1 MSSCNEPQPVTSIFP
16 EEYQKELERHYSK
29 ILSAESLIKYGYFD
43 SLANKFIDRSGNY
56 KEEQYISNDQFYE
69 GIFNLSEFYN
79 WLDDG
84 DRWKDLYFSQ
94 KDGKVKI
101 RKEWTTP
108 ISFTIPKNLHTRRE
122 YKLINLFSYGN
133 LAYYME
139 QEKETV
145 SNILLQNKN
154 SMSKFFGS
162 EVFKFAITQD
172 LRSTLLFGKNKR
184 YITDVQNFY
193 HSIYTH
199 SIEWML
205 DGKDNAK
212 RNIGVNNWE
221 NFTFGKSLDKLIQ
234 NSQSGE
240 THGLPTGNL
249 ITRIIAEVYMCKFD
263 EILLDRNPRYSFSR
277 FVDDIVFAFNTDMEL
292 IEFKKYLNEKIREYS
307 LSLNDSK
314 TKIESFPFEGN
325 NKDAIFTF
333 FDTLPE
339 MPKEADNSIKNLGKS
354 RVKDKISQFIDYCVS
369 EEGRGN
375 RGSLKC
381 IPAVLVNSIRPL
393 QVGNSY
399 HAQPIMKALGD
410 DYRECL
416 IDIFF
421 EPHYLTG
428 MSLFER
434 ILDLSFM
441 DSTITQ
447 KIIDFSQVL
456 VHEIVSGKTV
466 WDRLL
471 ILIKVEKAAKRY
483 FDRIKDALKGK
494 IEEYINSGSN
504 QEIYSYLLMIIIFN
518 YDKKMDL
525 NSVNDICH
533 SVIQSR
539 IDDINMI
546 LATIIY
552 YRKNGNYDGIAEGM
566 AKALWDAHYPVCS
579 KKQELDTDPNP
590 WYMKPCNCGKEFSDQ
605 LWMYRYYLYF
615 MYKNEI
621 SYMDSKGNK
630 QSRPAYPDFQK
641 SIEGAV
647 INNMTVDLSNH
658 FDFRKSANLSDV
670 NKFYK
675 TMLDDGVKIIDDGGG
690 KFIYPLM
697 QYCILPDFLNILP

>member
-1 MSSCNEPQPVTSIFP
+1 M
-16 EEYQKELERHYSK
+16 
-29 ILSAESLIKYGYFD
+29 
-43 SLANKFIDRSGNY
+43 
-56 KEEQYISNDQFYE
+56 
-69 GIFNLSEFYN
+69 
-79 WLDDG
+79 
-84 DRWKDLYFSQ
+84 
-94 KDGKVKI
+94 KI

-133 LAYYME
+133 LAYYIE
-139 QEKETV
+139 QEKETI
-145 SNILLQNKN
+145 SNIFLQNKN
-154 SMSKFFGS
+154 SMSKFFSS

-172 LRSTLLFGKNKR
+172 LRNTLLFGKNKR
-184 YITDVQNFY
+184 YITDIQNFY

-212 RNIGVNNWE
+212 RNIGSRNRE
-221 NFTFGKSLDKLIQ
+221 NYAFGKSLDKLIQ

-263 EILLDRNPRYSFSR
+263 EILLNINPGYSFSR

-292 IEFKKYLNEKIREYS
+292 IYFKKSLNEKIREYS

-339 MPKEADNSIKNLGKS
+339 MPKEADNSMKNLGKR

-381 IPAVLVNSIRPL
+381 IPAVLANSIRPL

-399 HAQPIMKALGD
+399 HAQPIVKALGD

-428 MSLFER
+428 MTLFER

-447 KIIDFSQVL
+447 KIIDFSQIL
-456 VHEIVSGKTV
+456 VREIVYGKTV

-471 ILIKVEKAAKRY
+471 ILIKVENAAEIY
-483 FDRIKDALKGK
+483 FDRIKDTLKDK
-494 IEEYINSGSN
+494 IEEYINLGLN
-504 QEIYSYLLMIIIFN
+504 QEIYSYLLLIIIFN
-518 YDKKMDL
+518 YDKKMDS

-552 YRKNGNYDGIAEGM
+552 YRKNENYDGIAEVM
-566 AKALWDAHYPVCS
+566 AKALWYAHYPVCS
-579 KKQELDTDPNP
+579 KKEELDKNPDP
-590 WYMKPCNCGKEFSDQ
+590 WYRKPCDCGDEFSDQ

-615 MYKNEI
+615 MHKNNS
-621 SYMDSKGNK
+621 SYVDGKGRK
-630 QSRPAYPDFQK
+630 QKRRTYPDFRN
-641 SIEGAV
+641 SIKNVKIDGQD
-647 INNMTVDLSNH
+647 VDLSNH
-658 FDFRKSANLSDV
+658 FDFRKSQRLSEV

-675 TMLDDGVKIIDDGGG
+675 KMLDDGVKIIDDGDG
-690 KFIYPLM
+690 KFIYSLI
-697 QYCILPDFLNILP
+697 QYYILHNYLNILL

>member
-1 MSSCNEPQPVTSIFP
+1 MIPHNGAQSGDPFFP
-16 EEYQKELERHYSK
+16 EVYYKELSRHYLK

-56 KEEQYISNDQFYE
+56 KEEQYVSNDQFYE

-79 WLDDG
+79 WLDDR
-84 DRWKDLYFSQ
+84 DKWKDFYFSQ
-94 KDGKVKI
+94 KDGRVKI

-133 LAYYME
+133 LAYYIE
-139 QEKETV
+139 QEKETI
-145 SNILLQNKN
+145 SNIFLQNKN
-154 SMSKFFGS
+154 SMSKFFSS

-172 LRSTLLFGKNKR
+172 LRNTLLFGKNKR
-184 YITDVQNFY
+184 YITDIQNFY

-212 RNIGVNNWE
+212 RNIGSRNRE
-221 NFTFGKSLDKLIQ
+221 NYAFGKSLDKLIQ

-263 EILLDRNPRYSFSR
+263 EILLNINPGYSFSR

-292 IEFKKYLNEKIREYS
+292 IYFKKSLNEKIREYS

-339 MPKEADNSIKNLGKS
+339 MPKEADNSMKNLGKR

-381 IPAVLVNSIRPL
+381 IPAVLANSIRPL

-399 HAQPIMKALGD
+399 HAQPIVKALGD

-428 MSLFER
+428 MTLFER

-447 KIIDFSQVL
+447 KIIDFSQIL
-456 VHEIVSGKTV
+456 VREIVYGKTV

-471 ILIKVEKAAKRY
+471 ILIKVENAAEIY
-483 FDRIKDALKGK
+483 FDRIKDTLKDK
-494 IEEYINSGSN
+494 IEEYINLGLN
-504 QEIYSYLLMIIIFN
+504 QEIYSYLLLIIIFN
-518 YDKKMDL
+518 YDKKMDS

-552 YRKNGNYDGIAEGM
+552 YRKNENYDGIAEVM
-566 AKALWDAHYPVCS
+566 AKALWYAHYPVCS
-579 KKQELDTDPNP
+579 KKEELDKNPDP
-590 WYMKPCNCGKEFSDQ
+590 WYRKPCDCGDEFSDQ

-615 MYKNEI
+615 MHKNNS
-621 SYMDSKGNK
+621 SYVDGKGRK
-630 QSRPAYPDFQK
+630 QKRRTYPDFRN
-641 SIEGAV
+641 SIKNVKIDGQD
-647 INNMTVDLSNH
+647 VDLSNH
-658 FDFRKSANLSDV
+658 FDFRKSQRLSEV

-675 TMLDDGVKIIDDGGG
+675 KMLDDGVKIIDDGDG
-690 KFIYPLM
+690 KFIYSLI
-697 QYCILPDFLNILP
+697 QYYILHNYLNILL

>member
-1 MSSCNEPQPVTSIFP
+1 MSSCNGSQSIASIFP
-16 EEYQKELERHYSK
+16 EVYRKELERYYSK

-43 SLANKFIDRSGNY
+43 SLANKFINRSGAY

-69 GIFNLSEFYN
+69 GIFNLSGFYN

-94 KDGKVKI
+94 KDGRVKI

-133 LAYYME
+133 LAYYIE
-139 QEKETV
+139 QEKEAI
-145 SNILLQNKN
+145 SNIFLQNKN
-154 SMSKFFGS
+154 SMSKFFSS

-172 LRSTLLFGKNKR
+172 LRNTLLFGKNKR

-205 DGKDNAK
+205 EGKDNAK
-212 RNIGVNNWE
+212 RNIGVNDWKDY
-221 NFTFGKSLDKLIQ
+221 TFGKSLDRLIQ

-263 EILLDRNPRYSFSR
+263 EILLDVNNGYSFAR
-277 FVDDIVFAFNTDMEL
+277 FVDDITFAFNADVEL
-292 IEFKKYLNEKIREYS
+292 IDFKKSLNEKIREYS

-325 NKDAIFTF
+325 KNKDTIFTF

-339 MPKEADNSIKNLGKS
+339 MPKEAGNSIKNLGKK

-369 EEGRGN
+369 EEERGN

-381 IPAVLVNSIRPL
+381 IPAVLANSIRPL
-393 QVGNSY
+393 KIGNSY
-399 HAQPIMKALGD
+399 HPQPIVKALGD

-416 IDIFF
+416 VDIFF

-434 ILDLSFM
+434 VLDLSFM

-447 KIIDFSQVL
+447 KIIDFSQIL
-456 VHEIVSGKTV
+456 VRETVSEKSGKDKDDV
-466 WDRLL
+466 
-471 ILIKVEKAAKRY
+471 IGKVEGAASAY
-483 FDRIKDALKGK
+483 FDRIKNTLEDK
-494 IEEYINSGSN
+494 INEFIDSGSN

-518 YDKKMDL
+518 YDKKMDSDSI
-525 NSVNDICH
+525 NGICR
-533 SVIQSR
+533 SVIDSK

-546 LATIIY
+546 LATIVY
-552 YRKNGNYDGIAEGM
+552 YRKNGNYDGIAESA

-579 KKQELDTDPNP
+579 EKEDLDPDS
-590 WYMKPCNCGKEFSDQ
+590 WYEKPCDCGNEFSDQ

-615 MYKNEI
+615 MYKNK
-621 SYMDSKGNK
+621 SSRKGRK
-630 QSRPAYPDFQK
+630 RKRHTYP
-641 SIEGAV
+641 
-647 INNMTVDLSNH
+647 
-658 FDFRKSANLSDV
+658 DFRKSIKGAKIHGKVVDLSDHFEFRKSKNFSEV

-675 TMLDDGVKIIDDGGG
+675 TMLDGGVKIIDDGDGN
-690 KFIYPLM
+690 FIYPL
-697 QYCILPDFLNILP
+697 I

>member
-1 MSSCNEPQPVTSIFP
+1 MIPHNGAQSGDPFFP
-16 EEYQKELERHYSK
+16 EVYYKELSRHYLK

-56 KEEQYISNDQFYE
+56 KEEQYVSNDQFYE

-79 WLDDG
+79 WLDDR
-84 DRWKDLYFSQ
+84 DKWKDFYFSQ
-94 KDGKVKI
+94 ADGKVKI

-133 LAYYME
+133 LAYYIE
-139 QEKETV
+139 QEKETI
-145 SNILLQNKN
+145 SNIFLQNKN
-154 SMSKFFGS
+154 SMSKFFSS

-172 LRSTLLFGKNKR
+172 LRNTLLFGKNKR
-184 YITDVQNFY
+184 YITDIQNFY

-212 RNIGVNNWE
+212 RNIGSRNRE
-221 NFTFGKSLDKLIQ
+221 NYAFGKSLDKLIQ

-263 EILLDRNPRYSFSR
+263 EILLNNGYSFSR

-292 IEFKKYLNEKIREYS
+292 IYFKKSLNEKIREYS

-339 MPKEADNSIKNLGKS
+339 MPKEADNSMKNLGKR

-381 IPAVLVNSIRPL
+381 IPAVLANSIRPL

-399 HAQPIMKALGD
+399 HAQPIVKALGD

-428 MSLFER
+428 MTLFER

-447 KIIDFSQVL
+447 KIIDFSQIL
-456 VHEIVSGKTV
+456 VREIVYGKTV

-471 ILIKVEKAAKRY
+471 ILIKVENAAEIY
-483 FDRIKDALKGK
+483 FDRIKDTLKDK
-494 IEEYINSGSN
+494 IEEYINLGLN
-504 QEIYSYLLMIIIFN
+504 QEIYSYLLLIIIFN
-518 YDKKMDL
+518 YDKKMDS

-552 YRKNGNYDGIAEGM
+552 YRKTGNYDGIAEVM

-579 KKQELDTDPNP
+579 KKEDLDPDSWYRNP
-590 WYMKPCNCGKEFSDQ
+590 CDCGDEFSDQ

-615 MYKNEI
+615 MHKNNS
-621 SYMDSKGNK
+621 SYVDGKGRK
-630 QSRPAYPDFQK
+630 QKRRTYPDFRN
-641 SIEGAV
+641 SIKNVKIDGQD
-647 INNMTVDLSNH
+647 VDLSNH
-658 FDFRKSANLSDV
+658 FDFRKSQSLSEV

-675 TMLDDGVKIIDDGGG
+675 KMLDDGVKIIDDGDG
-690 KFIYPLM
+690 KFIYSLI
-697 QYCILPDFLNILP
+697 QYYILHNYLNILL

>member
-1 MSSCNEPQPVTSIFP
+1 MIPHNGAQSGDPFFP
-16 EEYQKELERHYSK
+16 EVYYKELSRHYLK

-56 KEEQYISNDQFYE
+56 KEEQYVSNDQFYE

-79 WLDDG
+79 WLDDR
-84 DRWKDLYFSQ
+84 DKWKDFYFSQ
-94 KDGKVKI
+94 ADGKVKI

-133 LAYYME
+133 LAYYIE
-139 QEKETV
+139 QEKETI
-145 SNILLQNKN
+145 SNIFLQNKN
-154 SMSKFFGS
+154 SMSKFFSS

-172 LRSTLLFGKNKR
+172 LRNTLLFGKNKR
-184 YITDVQNFY
+184 YITDIQNFY

-212 RNIGVNNWE
+212 RNIGSRNRE
-221 NFTFGKSLDKLIQ
+221 NYAFGKSLDKLIQ

-263 EILLDRNPRYSFSR
+263 EILLNNGYSFSR

-292 IEFKKYLNEKIREYS
+292 IYFKKSLNEKIREYS

-339 MPKEADNSIKNLGKS
+339 MPKEADNSMKNLGKR

-381 IPAVLVNSIRPL
+381 IPAVLANSIRPL

-399 HAQPIMKALGD
+399 HAQPIVKALGD

-428 MSLFER
+428 MTLFER

-447 KIIDFSQVL
+447 KIIDFSQIL
-456 VHEIVSGKTV
+456 VREIVYGKTV

-471 ILIKVEKAAKRY
+471 ILIKVENAAEIY
-483 FDRIKDALKGK
+483 FDRIKDTLKDK
-494 IEEYINSGSN
+494 IEEYINLGLN
-504 QEIYSYLLMIIIFN
+504 QEIYSYLLLIIIFN
-518 YDKKMDL
+518 YDKKMDS

-552 YRKNGNYDGIAEGM
+552 YRKTGNYDGIAEVM

-579 KKQELDTDPNP
+579 KKEYLDPDSWYRNP
-590 WYMKPCNCGKEFSDQ
+590 CDCGDEFSDQ

-615 MYKNEI
+615 MHKNNS
-621 SYMDSKGNK
+621 SYVDGKGRK
-630 QSRPAYPDFQK
+630 QKRRTYPDFRN
-641 SIEGAV
+641 SIKNVKIDGQD
-647 INNMTVDLSNH
+647 VDLSNH
-658 FDFRKSANLSDV
+658 FDFRKSQSLSEV

-675 TMLDDGVKIIDDGGG
+675 KMLDDGVKIIDDGDG
-690 KFIYPLM
+690 KFIYSLI
-697 QYCILPDFLNILP
+697 QYYILHNYLNILL

>member
-1 MSSCNEPQPVTSIFP
+1 MSSCNRPQSVASIFP
-16 EEYQKELERHYSK
+16 EVYCKELERYYSK

-43 SLANKFIDRSGNY
+43 SLANKFINRSGAY

-79 WLDDG
+79 WLNDG
-84 DRWKDLYFSQ
+84 DRWKHFYFSQ
-94 KDGKVKI
+94 EFGKARI

-108 ISFTIPKNLHTRRE
+108 TSFTIPKNLHTRRE

-133 LAYYME
+133 LAYYIE
-139 QEKETV
+139 QEKEV
-145 SNILLQNKN
+145 ISNIFLQNKN

-212 RNIGVNNWE
+212 RNIGVRNWKDY
-221 NFTFGKSLDKLIQ
+221 TFGKSLDRLIQ

-263 EILLDRNPRYSFSR
+263 EILLNINKGYSFSR

-292 IEFKKYLNEKIREYS
+292 IDFKKSLNEKIREYS

-325 NKDAIFTF
+325 KNKDAIFAF

-339 MPKEADNSIKNLGKS
+339 MPKKADNNIKYLGKR

-369 EEGRGN
+369 EEERGN

-381 IPAVLVNSIRPL
+381 IPAVLANSIRPL
-393 QVGNSY
+393 QIGKSY
-399 HAQPIMKALGD
+399 HPQPIIKALGD

-421 EPHYLTG
+421 EPHHLTG

-447 KIIDFSQVL
+447 KIIDFSQIL
-456 VHEIVSGKTV
+456 VRELVFGK
-466 WDRLL
+466 DAQGRDL
-471 ILIKVEKAAKRY
+471 ILNKVEKAAEIY
-483 FDRIKDALKGK
+483 FNRIKDTLKGK
-494 IEEYINSGSN
+494 IEEYIDSGSN

-552 YRKNGNYDGIAEGM
+552 YRKNRNYDGIAEVM
-566 AKALWDAHYPVCS
+566 ARAL
-579 KKQELDTDPNP
+579 
-590 WYMKPCNCGKEFSDQ
+590 
-605 LWMYRYYLYF
+605 
-615 MYKNEI
+615 
-621 SYMDSKGNK
+621 
-630 QSRPAYPDFQK
+630 
-641 SIEGAV
+641 
-647 INNMTVDLSNH
+647 
-658 FDFRKSANLSDV
+658 
-670 NKFYK
+670 
-675 TMLDDGVKIIDDGGG
+675 
-690 KFIYPLM
+690 
-697 QYCILPDFLNILP
+697 

>member
-1 MSSCNEPQPVTSIFP
+1 
-16 EEYQKELERHYSK
+16 
-29 ILSAESLIKYGYFD
+29 
-43 SLANKFIDRSGNY
+43 
-56 KEEQYISNDQFYE
+56 
-69 GIFNLSEFYN
+69 
-79 WLDDG
+79 
-84 DRWKDLYFSQ
+84 
-94 KDGKVKI
+94 
-101 RKEWTTP
+101 
-108 ISFTIPKNLHTRRE
+108 
-122 YKLINLFSYGN
+122 
-133 LAYYME
+133 
-139 QEKETV
+139 
-145 SNILLQNKN
+145 
-154 SMSKFFGS
+154 
-162 EVFKFAITQD
+162 
-172 LRSTLLFGKNKR
+172 
-184 YITDVQNFY
+184 
-193 HSIYTH
+193 
-199 SIEWML
+199 ML

-212 RNIGVNNWE
+212 RNIGSRNRE
-221 NFTFGKSLDKLIQ
+221 NYAFGKSLDKLIQ

-263 EILLDRNPRYSFSR
+263 EILLNINPGYSFSR

-292 IEFKKYLNEKIREYS
+292 IYFKKSLNEKIREYS

-339 MPKEADNSIKNLGKS
+339 MPKEADNSMKNLGKR

-381 IPAVLVNSIRPL
+381 IPAVLANSIRPL

-399 HAQPIMKALGD
+399 HAQPIVKALGD

-428 MSLFER
+428 MTLFER

-447 KIIDFSQVL
+447 KIIDFSQIL
-456 VHEIVSGKTV
+456 VREIVYGKTV

-471 ILIKVEKAAKRY
+471 ILIKVENAAEIY
-483 FDRIKDALKGK
+483 FDRIKDTLKDK
-494 IEEYINSGSN
+494 IEEYINLGLN
-504 QEIYSYLLMIIIFN
+504 QEIYSYLLLIIIFN
-518 YDKKMDL
+518 YDKKMDS

-552 YRKNGNYDGIAEGM
+552 YRKNENYDGIAEVM
-566 AKALWDAHYPVCS
+566 AKALWYAHYPVCS
-579 KKQELDTDPNP
+579 KKEELDKNPDP
-590 WYMKPCNCGKEFSDQ
+590 WYRKPCDCGDEFSDQ

-615 MYKNEI
+615 MHKNNS
-621 SYMDSKGNK
+621 SYVDGKGRK
-630 QSRPAYPDFQK
+630 QKRRTYPDFRN
-641 SIEGAV
+641 SIKNVKIDGQD
-647 INNMTVDLSNH
+647 VDLSNH
-658 FDFRKSANLSDV
+658 FDFRKSQRLSEV

-675 TMLDDGVKIIDDGGG
+675 KMLDDGVKIIDDGDG
-690 KFIYPLM
+690 KFIYSLI
-697 QYCILPDFLNILP
+697 QYYILHNYLNILL

>member
-1 MSSCNEPQPVTSIFP
+1 MSSCNRPQSVASIFP
-16 EEYQKELERHYSK
+16 EVYCKELERYYSK

-43 SLANKFIDRSGNY
+43 SLANKFINRSGAY

-79 WLDDG
+79 WLNDG
-84 DRWKDLYFSQ
+84 DRWKHFYFSQ
-94 KDGKVKI
+94 EFGKARI

-108 ISFTIPKNLHTRRE
+108 TSFTIPKNLHTRRE
-122 YKLINLFSYGN
+122 YKLITLVSYGN
-133 LAYYME
+133 LAYYIE
-139 QEKETV
+139 QEKEV
-145 SNILLQNKN
+145 ISNIFLQNKN

-212 RNIGVNNWE
+212 RNIGVRNWKDY
-221 NFTFGKSLDKLIQ
+221 TFGKSLDRLIQ

-263 EILLDRNPRYSFSR
+263 EILLNINKGYSFSR

-292 IEFKKYLNEKIREYS
+292 IDFKKSLNEKIREYS

-325 NKDAIFTF
+325 KNKDAIFAF

-339 MPKEADNSIKNLGKS
+339 MPKKADNNIKYLGKR

-369 EEGRGN
+369 EEERGN

-381 IPAVLVNSIRPL
+381 IPAVLANSIRPL
-393 QVGNSY
+393 QIGKSY
-399 HAQPIMKALGD
+399 HPQPIIKALGD

-421 EPHYLTG
+421 EPHHLTG

-447 KIIDFSQVL
+447 KIIDFSQIL
-456 VHEIVSGKTV
+456 VRELVFGK
-466 WDRLL
+466 DAQGRDL
-471 ILIKVEKAAKRY
+471 ILNKVEKAAEIY
-483 FDRIKDALKGK
+483 FNRIKDTLKGK
-494 IEEYINSGSN
+494 IEEYIDSGSN

-552 YRKNGNYDGIAEGM
+552 YRKNRNYDGIAEVM
-566 AKALWDAHYPVCS
+566 ARALWDAHYPVCS
-579 KKQELDTDPNP
+579 KKEELDTNPDP
-590 WYMKPCNCGKEFSDQ
+590 WYRKPCDCGYEFSDQ

-615 MYKNEI
+615 MYHAGNNQGQAC
-621 SYMDSKGNK
+621 KG
-630 QSRPAYPDFQK
+630 SAYLYFEK
-641 SIEGAV
+641 SIKNVV
-647 INNMTVDLSNH
+647 IDGVTVDLGKH
-658 FDFRKSANLSDV
+658 FTFRNLSNLSEV

-675 TMLDDGVKIIDDGGG
+675 TMLDGGVKIIDDGDAE
-690 KFIYPLM
+690 FIYSL
-697 QYCILPDFLNILP
+697 L

>member
-1 MSSCNEPQPVTSIFP
+1 MIPHNGAQSGDPFFP
-16 EEYQKELERHYSK
+16 EVYYKELSRHYLK

-56 KEEQYISNDQFYE
+56 KEEQYVSNDQFYE

-79 WLDDG
+79 WLDDR
-84 DRWKDLYFSQ
+84 DKWKDFYFSQ
-94 KDGKVKI
+94 KDGRVKI

-133 LAYYME
+133 LAYYIE
-139 QEKETV
+139 QEKETI
-145 SNILLQNKN
+145 SNIFLQNKN
-154 SMSKFFGS
+154 SMSKFFSS

-172 LRSTLLFGKNKR
+172 LRNTLLFGKNKR
-184 YITDVQNFY
+184 YITDIQNFY

-212 RNIGVNNWE
+212 RNIGSRNRE
-221 NFTFGKSLDKLIQ
+221 NYAFGKSLDKLIQ

-263 EILLDRNPRYSFSR
+263 EILNINKGYSFSR

-292 IEFKKYLNEKIREYS
+292 IYFKKSLNEKIREYS

-339 MPKEADNSIKNLGKS
+339 MPKEADNSMKNLGKR

-381 IPAVLVNSIRPL
+381 IPAVLANSIRPL

-399 HAQPIMKALGD
+399 HAQPIVKALGD

-428 MSLFER
+428 MTLFER

-447 KIIDFSQVL
+447 KIIDFSQIL
-456 VHEIVSGKTV
+456 VREIVYGKTV

-471 ILIKVEKAAKRY
+471 ILIKVENAAEIY
-483 FDRIKDALKGK
+483 FDRIKDTLKDK
-494 IEEYINSGSN
+494 IEEYINLGLN
-504 QEIYSYLLMIIIFN
+504 QEIYSYLLLIIIFN
-518 YDKKMDL
+518 YDKKMDS

-552 YRKNGNYDGIAEGM
+552 YRKNENYDGIAEVM
-566 AKALWDAHYPVCS
+566 AKALWYAHYPVCS
-579 KKQELDTDPNP
+579 KREDLDPDS
-590 WYMKPCNCGKEFSDQ
+590 WYREPCDCGDEFSDQ

-615 MYKNEI
+615 MHKNNS
-621 SYMDSKGNK
+621 SYVDGKGRK
-630 QSRPAYPDFQK
+630 QKRRTYPDFRN
-641 SIEGAV
+641 SIKNVKIDGQD
-647 INNMTVDLSNH
+647 VDLSNH
-658 FDFRKSANLSDV
+658 FDFRKSQRLSDV

-675 TMLDDGVKIIDDGGG
+675 KMLDDGVKIIDDGDG
-690 KFIYPLM
+690 KFIYSLI
-697 QYCILPDFLNILP
+697 QYYILHNYLNILL

>member
-84 DRWKDLYFSQ
+84 DRWKDFYFSQ

-212 RNIGVNNWE
+212 RNIGVNNWK
-221 NFTFGKSLDKLIQ
+221 NYTFGKSLDKLIQ

-339 MPKEADNSIKNLGKS
+339 MPKEADNSIKNLGKR
-354 RVKDKISQFIDYCVS
+354 RVKDKISQFIDYCIS

-399 HAQPIMKALGD
+399 HAQPIVKALGD

-447 KIIDFSQVL
+447 KIIDFSQIL
-456 VHEIVSGKTV
+456 VREIASGKTV
-466 WDRLL
+466 WERSS
-471 ILIKVEKAAKRY
+471 ILCKVENAAEIY
-483 FDRIKDALKGK
+483 FDRIKDTLKGK
-494 IEEYINSGSN
+494 IEEYIGSGSN

-518 YDKKMDL
+518 YDNKMDL

-552 YRKNGNYDGIAEGM
+552 YRKNGNYDGIAEVM

-579 KKQELDTDPNP
+579 KKEDLGKNLDSWYENP
-590 WYMKPCNCGKEFSDQ
+590 CDCGDEFSDQ

-615 MYKNEI
+615 MYKNRS
-621 SYMDSKGNK
+621 SYIGGSGKK
-630 QSRPAYPDFQK
+630 RKRYTYP
-641 SIEGAV
+641 
-647 INNMTVDLSNH
+647 
-658 FDFRKSANLSDV
+658 DFRKSIKGAMIDGNSVDLSSHFKFRGLSNLSEV

-675 TMLDDGVKIIDDGGG
+675 KMLDDGVKIIDDGDGE
-690 KFIYPLM
+690 FIYPLM
-697 QYCILPDFLNILP
+697 QNYILPNFPNILP

>member
-1 MSSCNEPQPVTSIFP
+1 
-16 EEYQKELERHYSK
+16 
-29 ILSAESLIKYGYFD
+29 
-43 SLANKFIDRSGNY
+43 
-56 KEEQYISNDQFYE
+56 
-69 GIFNLSEFYN
+69 
-79 WLDDG
+79 
-84 DRWKDLYFSQ
+84 
-94 KDGKVKI
+94 
-101 RKEWTTP
+101 
-108 ISFTIPKNLHTRRE
+108 
-122 YKLINLFSYGN
+122 
-133 LAYYME
+133 ME

-212 RNIGVNNWE
+212 RNIGVNNWK

-339 MPKEADNSIKNLGKS
+339 MPKEADNSIKNLGKR

>member
-1 MSSCNEPQPVTSIFP
+1 MSSCNGPQSIASIFP
-16 EEYQKELERHYSK
+16 EAYRKELERYYSK
-29 ILSAESLIKYGYFD
+29 MLSAESLIKYGYFD
-43 SLANKFIDRSGNY
+43 SLANKFINQSGAY

-84 DRWKDLYFSQ
+84 DRWKDLYFSPGN
-94 KDGKVKI
+94 GKVKI

-133 LAYYME
+133 LAYYIE
-139 QEKETV
+139 QEENTI
-145 SNILLQNKN
+145 SNIFLQNKN
-154 SMSKFFGS
+154 STSKFFSS
-162 EVFKFAITQD
+162 EAFKFAITQD
-172 LRSTLLFGKNKR
+172 LRNTLLSGKNKR

-205 DGKDNAK
+205 EGKDNAK
-212 RNIGVNNWE
+212 RNIGVNDWKNY
-221 NFTFGKSLDKLIQ
+221 TFGKSLDKLIQ

-263 EILLDRNPRYSFSR
+263 EILLDINKGYSFSR
-277 FVDDIVFAFNTDMEL
+277 FVDDIVFAFNADMEL
-292 IEFKKYLNEKIREYS
+292 LDFKKSLNEKIREYS

-325 NKDAIFTF
+325 KNKDAIFTF

-339 MPKEADNSIKNLGKS
+339 MPKEADDSIKNLGKR

-369 EEGRGN
+369 EEERGN

-381 IPAVLVNSIRPL
+381 IPAVLANSIRPL
-393 QVGNSY
+393 PIGNSY
-399 HAQPIMKALGD
+399 HLQPIVKALGD
-410 DYRECL
+410 DYRKYL
-416 IDIFF
+416 VDIFF

-447 KIIDFSQVL
+447 KIIDFSQIL
-456 VHEIVSGKTV
+456 VRDITFGKLPWGRTF
-466 WDRLL
+466 
-471 ILIKVEKAAKRY
+471 IINKVEKAAEIY
-483 FDRIKDALKGK
+483 FDRIKDTLKGK
-494 IEEYINSGSN
+494 IEEYIDSGSN

-518 YDKKMDL
+518 YDKKMDS
-525 NSVNDICH
+525 NSVNAICK
-533 SVIQSR
+533 SVIQSQ

-552 YRKNGNYDGIAEGM
+552 YRKNGNYDGIAEVM
-566 AKALWDAHYPVCS
+566 AKALWDAHYPVCL
-579 KKQELDTDPNP
+579 KKEDLDPDS
-590 WYMKPCNCGKEFSDQ
+590 WYKKPCDCGDEFSDQ

-615 MYKNEI
+615 MYKNNS
-621 SYMDSKGNK
+621 SYVDGKGRK
-630 QSRPAYPDFQK
+630 QKRRTYPDFRN
-641 SIEGAV
+641 SIKNVRIDGQD
-647 INNMTVDLSNH
+647 VDLRNH
-658 FDFRKSANLSDV
+658 FDFRKSPNLSEV

-675 TMLDDGVKIIDDGGG
+675 AMLDNGVKIIDDGGG
-690 KFIYPLM
+690 KFIYSL
-697 QYCILPDFLNILP
+697 L

>member
-1 MSSCNEPQPVTSIFP
+1 MSSCNEPQSVISIFP
-16 EEYQKELERHYSK
+16 EVYQKELKRYYSK

-79 WLDDG
+79 WLNNG
-84 DRWKDLYFSQ
+84 DKWKQFYFSEEC
-94 KDGKVKI
+94 GKVEI
-101 RKEWTTP
+101 WKEWTTP
-108 ISFTIPKNLHTRRE
+108 MSFTIPKNLHTRRE

-139 QEKETV
+139 QEKDTI
-145 SNILLQNKN
+145 SNIFLQNKN
-154 SMSKFFGS
+154 SMSKFFSS
-162 EVFKFAITQD
+162 EVFNFAVTQE
-172 LRSTLLFGKNKR
+172 LRNTLLFGKNKR

-205 DGKDNAK
+205 DGKDNSK
-212 RNIGVNNWE
+212 RNIRVRKWKDY
-221 NFTFGKSLDKLIQ
+221 TFGKSLDKLIQ

-263 EILLDRNPRYSFSR
+263 EMLLDINDRYSFSR

-292 IEFKKYLNEKIREYS
+292 IGFKRSLNEKIREYS

-314 TKIESFPFEGN
+314 TKVESFPFEEN
-325 NKDAIFTF
+325 KNKDTIFTF

-339 MPKEADNSIKNLGKS
+339 MPKEADDSIKNLGKR

-381 IPAVLVNSIRPL
+381 IPAVLANSIRPL
-393 QVGNSY
+393 QIGNSY
-399 HAQPIMKALGD
+399 HLQPIMKALGD

-447 KIIDFSQVL
+447 KIIDFSQIL
-456 VHEIVSGKTV
+456 VHEIGFEKTV
-466 WDRLL
+466 WEKYS
-471 ILIKVEKAAKRY
+471 ILNKVENVAEKY
-483 FDRIKDALKGK
+483 FGRIKDTLKCK
-494 IEEYINSGSN
+494 IEECIDLGSN
-504 QEIYSYLLMIIIFN
+504 QEIYSYLLMVIIFN
-518 YDKKMDL
+518 YDKKMDS

-552 YRKNGNYDGIAEGM
+552 YRKNGNYDGIAEVM
-566 AKALWDAHYPVCS
+566 AKVLWDAHYPVCS
-579 KKQELDTDPNP
+579 KKEDLDPDS
-590 WYMKPCNCGKEFSDQ
+590 WYEKPCECGNEFSDQ

-615 MYKNEI
+615 MHKNNS
-621 SYMDSKGNK
+621 SYVDGKGRK
-630 QSRPAYPDFQK
+630 QKRRTYPDFRN
-641 SIEGAV
+641 SIKNVKIDGQD
-647 INNMTVDLSNH
+647 VDLSNH
-658 FDFRKSANLSDV
+658 FDFRKSQRLSEV

-675 TMLDDGVKIIDDGGG
+675 KMLDDGVKIIDDGDG

-697 QYCILPDFLNILP
+697 QCCILPDFLNILP

>member
-154 SMSKFFGS
+154 SISKFFGS

-212 RNIGVNNWE
+212 RNIGVNNW
-221 NFTFGKSLDKLIQ
+221 TFGKSLDKLIQ

-292 IEFKKYLNEKIREYS
+292 IEFKKYLNEKS
-307 LSLNDSK
+307 
-314 TKIESFPFEGN
+314 ES
-325 NKDAIFTF
+325 
-333 FDTLPE
+333 
-339 MPKEADNSIKNLGKS
+339 
-354 RVKDKISQFIDYCVS
+354 
-369 EEGRGN
+369 
-375 RGSLKC
+375 
-381 IPAVLVNSIRPL
+381 IPCP
-393 QVGNSY
+393 
-399 HAQPIMKALGD
+399 
-410 DYRECL
+410 
-416 IDIFF
+416 
-421 EPHYLTG
+421 
-428 MSLFER
+428 
-434 ILDLSFM
+434 
-441 DSTITQ
+441 
-447 KIIDFSQVL
+447 
-456 VHEIVSGKTV
+456 
-466 WDRLL
+466 
-471 ILIKVEKAAKRY
+471 
-483 FDRIKDALKGK
+483 
-494 IEEYINSGSN
+494 
-504 QEIYSYLLMIIIFN
+504 
-518 YDKKMDL
+518 
-525 NSVNDICH
+525 
-533 SVIQSR
+533 
-539 IDDINMI
+539 
-546 LATIIY
+546 
-552 YRKNGNYDGIAEGM
+552 
-566 AKALWDAHYPVCS
+566 
-579 KKQELDTDPNP
+579 
-590 WYMKPCNCGKEFSDQ
+590 
-605 LWMYRYYLYF
+605 
-615 MYKNEI
+615 
-621 SYMDSKGNK
+621 
-630 QSRPAYPDFQK
+630 
-641 SIEGAV
+641 
-647 INNMTVDLSNH
+647 
-658 FDFRKSANLSDV
+658 
-670 NKFYK
+670 
-675 TMLDDGVKIIDDGGG
+675 
-690 KFIYPLM
+690 
-697 QYCILPDFLNILP
+697 

>member
-1 MSSCNEPQPVTSIFP
+1 MSSCNRPQSVASIFP
-16 EEYQKELERHYSK
+16 EVYCKELERYYSK

-43 SLANKFIDRSGNY
+43 SLANKFINRSGAY

-79 WLDDG
+79 WLNDG
-84 DRWKDLYFSQ
+84 DRWKHFYFSQ
-94 KDGKVKI
+94 EFGKARI

-108 ISFTIPKNLHTRRE
+108 TSFTIPKNLHTRRE

-133 LAYYME
+133 LAYYIE
-139 QEKETV
+139 QEKEV
-145 SNILLQNKN
+145 ISNIFLQNKN

-212 RNIGVNNWE
+212 RNIGVRNWKDY
-221 NFTFGKSLDKLIQ
+221 TFGKSLDRLIQ

-263 EILLDRNPRYSFSR
+263 EILLNINKGYSFSR

-292 IEFKKYLNEKIREYS
+292 IDFKKSLNEKIREYS

-325 NKDAIFTF
+325 KNKDAIFAF

-339 MPKEADNSIKNLGKS
+339 MPKKADNNIKYLGKR

-369 EEGRGN
+369 EEERGN

-381 IPAVLVNSIRPL
+381 IPAVLANSIRPL
-393 QVGNSY
+393 QIGKSY
-399 HAQPIMKALGD
+399 HPQPIIKALGD

-421 EPHYLTG
+421 EPHHLTG

-447 KIIDFSQVL
+447 KIIDFSQIL
-456 VHEIVSGKTV
+456 VRELVFG
-466 WDRLL
+466 
-471 ILIKVEKAAKRY
+471 
-483 FDRIKDALKGK
+483 KDA
-494 IEEYINSGSN
+494 
-504 QEIYSYLLMIIIFN
+504 
-518 YDKKMDL
+518 
-525 NSVNDICH
+525 
-533 SVIQSR
+533 
-539 IDDINMI
+539 
-546 LATIIY
+546 
-552 YRKNGNYDGIAEGM
+552 
-566 AKALWDAHYPVCS
+566 
-579 KKQELDTDPNP
+579 
-590 WYMKPCNCGKEFSDQ
+590 
-605 LWMYRYYLYF
+605 
-615 MYKNEI
+615 
-621 SYMDSKGNK
+621 
-630 QSRPAYPDFQK
+630 
-641 SIEGAV
+641 
-647 INNMTVDLSNH
+647 
-658 FDFRKSANLSDV
+658 
-670 NKFYK
+670 
-675 TMLDDGVKIIDDGGG
+675 
-690 KFIYPLM
+690 
-697 QYCILPDFLNILP
+697 

>member
-1 MSSCNEPQPVTSIFP
+1 MSSCNEPHSVISIFP
-16 EEYQKELERHYSK
+16 EVYQKEKRHYSK

-79 WLDDG
+79 WLNNG
-84 DRWKDLYFSQ
+84 DKWKQFYFSEEC
-94 KDGKVKI
+94 GKVKI

-108 ISFTIPKNLHTRRE
+108 MSFTIPKNLHTRRE

-139 QEKETV
+139 QEKDTI
-145 SNILLQNKN
+145 SNIFLQNKN
-154 SMSKFFGS
+154 SMSKFFSS
-162 EVFKFAITQD
+162 EVFNFAVTQE
-172 LRSTLLFGKNKR
+172 LRNTLLFGKNKR

-205 DGKDNAK
+205 DGKDNSK
-212 RNIGVNNWE
+212 RNIRVRKWKDY
-221 NFTFGKSLDKLIQ
+221 TFGKSLDKLIQ

-263 EILLDRNPRYSFSR
+263 EMLLDINNGYSFSR
-277 FVDDIVFAFNTDMEL
+277 FVDDIVFAFNTDTEL
-292 IEFKKYLNEKIREYS
+292 IGFKKSLNEKIREYS

-314 TKIESFPFEGN
+314 TKVESFPFEEN
-325 NKDAIFTF
+325 KNKDTIFTF

-339 MPKEADNSIKNLGKS
+339 MPKEADDSIKNLGKR

-381 IPAVLVNSIRPL
+381 IPAVLANSIRPL
-393 QVGNSY
+393 QIGNSY
-399 HAQPIMKALGD
+399 HLQPIMKALGD

-447 KIIDFSQVL
+447 KIIDFSQIL
-456 VHEIVSGKTV
+456 VHEIGFEKTV
-466 WDRLL
+466 WEKYS
-471 ILIKVEKAAKRY
+471 ILNKVENAAEKY
-483 FDRIKDALKGK
+483 FGRIKDTLKGK
-494 IEEYINSGSN
+494 IEECIDLGSN
-504 QEIYSYLLMIIIFN
+504 QEIYSYLLMVIIFN

-533 SVIQSR
+533 SVIQSQ

-552 YRKNGNYDGIAEGM
+552 YRKNENYDGIAEVM

-579 KKQELDTDPNP
+579 KKEDLDPDS
-590 WYMKPCNCGKEFSDQ
+590 WYMKPCECGNEFSDQ

-615 MYKNEI
+615 MYKNI
-621 SYMDSKGNK
+621 SSHIGGKDKN
-630 QSRPAYPDFQK
+630 RNCHTYPDFRN
-641 SIEGAV
+641 SIKGAM
-647 INNMTVDLSNH
+647 IDGMAVDLSGH
-658 FDFRKSANLSDV
+658 FDFRESVDLSEV

-697 QYCILPDFLNILP
+697 QCCILPDFLNILP

>member
-1 MSSCNEPQPVTSIFP
+1 MIPHNGAQSGDPFFP
-16 EEYQKELERHYSK
+16 EVYYKELSRHYLK

-56 KEEQYISNDQFYE
+56 KEEQYVSNDQFYE

-79 WLDDG
+79 WLDDR
-84 DRWKDLYFSQ
+84 DKWKDFYFSQ
-94 KDGKVKI
+94 ADGRVKI

-133 LAYYME
+133 LAYYIE
-139 QEKETV
+139 QEKETI
-145 SNILLQNKN
+145 SNIFLQNKN
-154 SMSKFFGS
+154 SMSKFFSS

-172 LRSTLLFGKNKR
+172 LRNTLLFGKNKR
-184 YITDVQNFY
+184 YITDIQNFY

-212 RNIGVNNWE
+212 RNIGSRNRE
-221 NFTFGKSLDKLIQ
+221 NYAFGKSLDKLIQ

-263 EILLDRNPRYSFSR
+263 EILLNNGYSFSR

-292 IEFKKYLNEKIREYS
+292 IYFKKSLNEKIREYS

-339 MPKEADNSIKNLGKS
+339 MPKEADNSMKNLGKR

-381 IPAVLVNSIRPL
+381 IPAVLANSIRPL

-399 HAQPIMKALGD
+399 HAQPIVKALGD

-428 MSLFER
+428 MTLFER

-447 KIIDFSQVL
+447 KIIDFSQIL
-456 VHEIVSGKTV
+456 VREIVYGKTV

-471 ILIKVEKAAKRY
+471 ILIKVENAAEIY
-483 FDRIKDALKGK
+483 FDRIKDTLKDK
-494 IEEYINSGSN
+494 IEEYINLGLN
-504 QEIYSYLLMIIIFN
+504 QEIYSYLLLIIIFN
-518 YDKKMDL
+518 YDKKMDS

-552 YRKNGNYDGIAEGM
+552 YRKTGNYDGIAEVM

-579 KKQELDTDPNP
+579 KKEDLDPDSWYRNP
-590 WYMKPCNCGKEFSDQ
+590 CDCGDEFSDQ

-615 MYKNEI
+615 MHKNNS
-621 SYMDSKGNK
+621 SYVDGKGRK
-630 QSRPAYPDFQK
+630 QKRRTYPDFRN
-641 SIEGAV
+641 SIKNVKIDGQD
-647 INNMTVDLSNH
+647 VDLSNH
-658 FDFRKSANLSDV
+658 FDFRKSQSLSEV

-675 TMLDDGVKIIDDGGG
+675 KMLDDGVKIIDDGDG
-690 KFIYPLM
+690 KFIYSLI
-697 QYCILPDFLNILP
+697 QYYILHNYLNILL

>member
-1 MSSCNEPQPVTSIFP
+1 MNPRNGAQSGDPFLP
-16 EEYQKELERHYSK
+16 EVYYKELSRYYSK
-29 ILSAESLIKYGYFD
+29 ILSTESLIKYGYFD
-43 SLANKFIDRSGNY
+43 SLANKFINRSGVY

-79 WLDDG
+79 WLDDR
-84 DRWKDLYFSQ
+84 DKWKDLYFSQ
-94 KDGKVKI
+94 ADGKVRI

-133 LAYYME
+133 LAYYIE
-139 QEKETV
+139 QEKETI
-145 SNILLQNKN
+145 SNIFLQNKN
-154 SMSKFFGS
+154 SMSKFFSS

-172 LRSTLLFGKNKR
+172 LRNTLLFGKNKR

-212 RNIGVNNWE
+212 RNIGSRNRE
-221 NFTFGKSLDKLIQ
+221 NYAFGKSLDKLIQ

-263 EILLDRNPRYSFSR
+263 EILLNINNGYSFSR

-292 IEFKKYLNEKIREYS
+292 IDFKKSLNEKIREYS

-339 MPKEADNSIKNLGKS
+339 MPKEADNSMKNLGKR

-381 IPAVLVNSIRPL
+381 IPAVLANSIRPL

-399 HAQPIMKALGD
+399 HAQPIVKALGD

-447 KIIDFSQVL
+447 KIIDFSQIL
-456 VHEIVSGKTV
+456 VREIVYGKTV

-471 ILIKVEKAAKRY
+471 ILIKVENAAEIY
-483 FDRIKDALKGK
+483 FDRIKDTLKDK
-494 IEEYINSGSN
+494 IEEYIDLGLN
-504 QEIYSYLLMIIIFN
+504 QEIYSYLLLIIIFN

-525 NSVNDICH
+525 NSVNDICR

-552 YRKNGNYDGIAEGM
+552 YRKNGNYDGIVEEV
-566 AKALWDAHYPVCS
+566 AKALWDAHYPVCL
-579 KKQELDTDPNP
+579 K
-590 WYMKPCNCGKEFSDQ
+590 
-605 LWMYRYYLYF
+605 R
-615 MYKNEI
+615 KNW
-621 SYMDSKGNK
+621 
-630 QSRPAYPDFQK
+630 
-641 SIEGAV
+641 
-647 INNMTVDLSNH
+647 L
-658 FDFRKSANLSDV
+658 
-670 NKFYK
+670 
-675 TMLDDGVKIIDDGGG
+675 
-690 KFIYPLM
+690 
-697 QYCILPDFLNILP
+697 

>member
-1 MSSCNEPQPVTSIFP
+1 MSSCNEPQSVISIFP
-16 EEYQKELERHYSK
+16 EVYQKELKRYYSK

-79 WLDDG
+79 WLNNG
-84 DRWKDLYFSQ
+84 DKWKQFYFSEEC
-94 KDGKVKI
+94 GKVEI

-108 ISFTIPKNLHTRRE
+108 MSFTIPKNLHTRRE

-139 QEKETV
+139 QEKDTI
-145 SNILLQNKN
+145 SNIFLQNKN
-154 SMSKFFGS
+154 SMSKFFSS
-162 EVFKFAITQD
+162 EVFNFAVTQE
-172 LRSTLLFGKNKR
+172 LRNTLLFGKNKR

-205 DGKDNAK
+205 DGKDNSK
-212 RNIGVNNWE
+212 RNIRVRKWKDY
-221 NFTFGKSLDKLIQ
+221 TFGKSLDKLIQ

-263 EILLDRNPRYSFSR
+263 EILLNKGYSFSR
-277 FVDDIVFAFNTDMEL
+277 FVDDIVFAFNTDVEL
-292 IEFKKYLNEKIREYS
+292 IDFKKSLNEKIREYS

-339 MPKEADNSIKNLGKS
+339 MPKEADDSIKNLGKM

-381 IPAVLVNSIRPL
+381 IPAVLANSIRPL

-399 HAQPIMKALGD
+399 HPQPIVKALGD

-441 DSTITQ
+441 DSSITQ
-447 KIIDFSQVL
+447 KIIDFSQIL

-471 ILIKVEKAAKRY
+471 ILIKVEKAAGIY

-494 IEEYINSGSN
+494 IEECIDSGSN
-504 QEIYSYLLMIIIFN
+504 QEIYSYLLLIIIFN
-518 YDKKMDL
+518 YDKKMDS

-552 YRKNGNYDGIAEGM
+552 YRKNGNYDGIAEVM
-566 AKALWDAHYPVCS
+566 AKVLWDAHYPVCS
-579 KKQELDTDPNP
+579 KKEDLDPDS
-590 WYMKPCNCGKEFSDQ
+590 WYKKPCECGNEFSDQ

-615 MYKNEI
+615 MYKNNS
-621 SYMDSKGNK
+621 SYVDGKGRK
-630 QSRPAYPDFQK
+630 QKRYTYPDFRN
-641 SIEGAV
+641 SIKRAKIDGSV
-647 INNMTVDLSNH
+647 VDLSNH
-658 FDFRKSANLSDV
+658 FKFRKSPKLSEV
-670 NKFYK
+670 NQFYK
-675 TMLDDGVKIIDDGGG
+675 SMLDGGVKIIDDGDG
-690 KFIYPLM
+690 KFIYPLV
-697 QYCILPDFLNILP
+697 QYYILPNFLNILL